1 VETATPRL
9 LRQWRA
15 GKVRLPG
22 VTTTRR
28 ILPVPT
34 CRRSARRACPIG
46 RTWFGIFVPKRPDLA
61 IAAKM
66 NAAIKIA
73 LDDPATQKKMAGLG
87 NTPRYETL
95 EQFSNTAHGNRLKWA
110 EVAKDGRHDDRVRI
124 RSLFFGLPSAPSL
137 ACGAGG
143 AVIRDGGA

>member
-1 VETATPRL
+1 
-9 LRQWRA
+9 
-15 GKVRLPG
+15 
-22 VTTTRR
+22 
-28 ILPVPT
+28 
-34 CRRSARRACPIG
+34 
-46 RTWFGIFVPKRPDLA
+46 
-61 IAAKM
+61 M

-124 RSLFFGLPSAPSL
+124 RSLFLVFPLLPLSL
-137 ACGAGG
+137 AGQVA
-143 AVIRDGGA
+143 R